1 MMNLTQTTSNQC
13 SLQRKQ
19 INFPVKRRASS
30 NLENSSKIFMLT
42 NITDQPSVSDVKPE
56 PVFIGS
62 ENIAVPDPANFCSYC
77 SVSDYAV
84 GTDADELV

>member
-1 MMNLTQTTSNQC
+1 
-13 SLQRKQ
+13 
-19 INFPVKRRASS
+19 
-30 NLENSSKIFMLT
+30 MLT

-84 GTDADELV
+84 GTDAAELV